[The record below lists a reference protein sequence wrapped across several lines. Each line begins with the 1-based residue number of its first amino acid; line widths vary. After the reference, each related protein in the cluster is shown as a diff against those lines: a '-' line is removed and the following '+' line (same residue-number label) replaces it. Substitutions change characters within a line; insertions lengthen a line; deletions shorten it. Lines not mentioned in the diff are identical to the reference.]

1 MNIDEMLDGRVPS
14 APHVLGRGFQPWL
27 YAAAAFG
34 MMAALFDPAIALAQA
49 DACPNKGGTLTF
61 ARSADVSGWYYQDN
75 NPTIWAW
82 PLVSLALVRNK
93 VDASGLEGAAAES
106 WEASP
111 DSKTFTFHLRKD
123 LKFSDGSSLTS
134 ADVVDSFNSSMND
147 AQNVQQGIWP
157 KGTTIAGPDPS
168 TVVITITDPQPAFVD
183 NLLSQVGIYP
193 KGSKPAD
200 LVTHPVSAGPFMLA
214 DWQKGQRAVLK
225 RNPYFWNQ
233 PYPCVDE
240 VDLLV
245 VGDSATQALQLQA
258 GQVDIAEELPPNQLE
273 ALRRSPGVTV
283 PVFPTLG
290 EELIRLQRTKQP
302 AFQDENVRL
311 AMNYAIDKNAIVNL
325 VFFGTAV
332 VEDSE
337 MPRTKFYKA
346 QTPYTYDLAKAKKLM
361 AASAFPKG
369 FKTSLLI
376 SSGDAVESGIATI
389 VKDQLA
395 AIGIDVAI
403 QQVEAGTK
411 FELRGKKD
419 FEMFLA
425 TTSADQID
433 PQIFW
438 YFCCAQG
445 FNLGSAFTDYL
456 SPENQALF
464 TKVQIEGD
472 PAKRADLFTQM
483 QKVVWDDAAQLYLVF
498 LEAPMGIRSNIKGF
512 VLPPSR
518 HHYLEK
524 VYKTP

>member
-1 MNIDEMLDGRVPS
+1 MGIDRMHHGRP
-14 APHVLGRGFQPWL
+14 AARQIRGRALRPWL
-27 YAAAAFG
+27 YCAVTLGVATALLNPAAAV
-34 MMAALFDPAIALAQA
+34 AQS
-49 DACPNKGGTLTF
+49 DGCPTKGGTLTF
-61 ARSADVSGWYYQDN
+61 ARTADVSGWYYQDN

-106 WEASP
+106 WEGSS
-111 DSKTFTFHLRKD
+111 DSKTFTFHLRKN
-123 LKFSDGSSLTS
+123 LKFSDGSPLTS
-134 ADVVDSFNSSMND
+134 ADVIDSFNASMSD
-147 AQNVQQGIWP
+147 PQNAQQGIWP
-157 KGTTIAGPDPS
+157 KGTTLSAPDEL
-168 TVVITITDPQPAFVD
+168 TIVIKLVEPQPAFVD

-193 KGSKPAD
+193 KGSKPSD
-200 LVTHPVSAGPFMLA
+200 LVSHPVSAGPFIMA
-214 DWQKGQRAVLK
+214 DWQKGQRVVLK
-225 RNPYFWNQ
+225 RNPYYWNQ
-233 PYPCVDE
+233 PYPCLDE
-240 VDLLV
+240 VDLVV
-245 VGDSATQALQLQA
+245 VGDTATQALQLQA
-258 GQVDIAEELPPNQLE
+258 GQVDIAEELPPNQLG
-273 ALRRSPGVTV
+273 ALRQAPGVTV
-283 PVFPTLG
+283 PVFPTLA

-302 AFQDENVRL
+302 AFADKNVRQ
-311 AMNYAIDKNAIVNL
+311 AMNYAIDKQAIVNL
-325 VFFGTAV
+325 VFFGTAA

-337 MPRTKFYKA
+337 MPRTRFYKA
-346 QTPYTYDLAKAKKLM
+346 QTPYAYDPAKAKQLM
-361 AASAFPKG
+361 AASAYPKG

-395 AIGIDVAI
+395 AIGIDVTI

-438 YFCCAQG
+438 WFCCAEG
-445 FNLGSAFTDYL
+445 FDLHSAFTDY
-456 SPENQALF
+456 SNPDNKALF
-464 TKVQIEGD
+464 AKVQTEGD
-472 PAKRADLFTQM
+472 ASKRADLFAQM

-498 LEAPMGIRSNIKGF
+498 LEAPMGIRSNVKGF
-512 VLPPSR
+512 VLPPAR

>member
-1 MNIDEMLDGRVPS
+1 
-14 APHVLGRGFQPWL
+14 
-27 YAAAAFG
+27 
-34 MMAALFDPAIALAQA
+34 
-49 DACPNKGGTLTF
+49 
-61 ARSADVSGWYYQDN
+61 
-75 NPTIWAW
+75 
-82 PLVSLALVRNK
+82 
-93 VDASGLEGAAAES
+93 
-106 WEASP
+106 
-111 DSKTFTFHLRKD
+111 
-123 LKFSDGSSLTS
+123 
-134 ADVVDSFNSSMND
+134 MND
-147 AQNVQQGIWP
+147 PQNVQQGIWP
-157 KGTTIAGPDPS
+157 KGTTIAAPDPS

-200 LVTHPVSAGPFMLA
+200 LVTHPVSAGPFTCSPT
-214 DWQKGQRAVLK
+214 GRRASAPSSSEIPISGTSPIPVSTS
-225 RNPYFWNQ
+225 WISSS
-233 PYPCVDE
+233 
-240 VDLLV
+240 
-245 VGDSATQALQLQA
+245 SATPRPRLSSFRPARSTSPRSFPDP
-258 GQVDIAEELPPNQLE
+258 VE
-273 ALRRSPGVTV
+273 ALRQSPGVAV

-302 AFQDENVRL
+302 AFQDKNVRM

-325 VFFGTAV
+325 VFFGTAA

-346 QTPYTYDLAKAKKLM
+346 QTPYTFDLAKAKEFM

-376 SSGDAVESGIATI
+376 SSGEAVESGIATI

-456 SPENQALF
+456 SPDNQALF
-464 TKVQIEGD
+464 TKVQTEGD
-472 PAKRADLFTQM
+472 PAKRADLFAQM

-498 LEAPMGIRSNIKGF
+498 LKAPHGLTLEHQGLCAAAVATSLPREGVQDTLTPTMRGIDARPIASDWAEEMMVGPEPA
-512 VLPPSR
+512 VGPR
-518 HHYLEK
+518 QG
-524 VYKTP
+524 